1 MPIKVRAEIAGATS
15 LFRFIGF
22 NGRTVEPDAP
32 RAHAIITGSS
42 KTAQDDPRF
51 RSAPPRFGPFEELRV
66 CAFSHSGA
74 DMCVHG
80 TILIKAKAIEQRCKC
95 SVRIGREIVPLAKRV
110 PPG

>member
-22 NGRTVEPDAP
+22 NGSAVEPDAP
-32 RAHAIITGSS
+32 GTHVLVTGSG
-42 KTAQDDPRF
+42 KTAQDDAGF
-51 RSAPPRFGPFEELRV
+51 RSAPPCVGPIKDFRV

-80 TILIKAKAIEQRCKC
+80 TILIKAKAFKHR
-95 SVRIGREIVPLAKRV
+95 
-110 PPG
+110 